1 MKIQLITD
9 RGTAREVN
17 VSGNLVLECHTIA
30 EPRSFD
36 DYNINIIDLQSEY
49 LWRNGAS
56 DVNRIDE
63 IGDFLSLGTI
73 LYSTKSSKTIV
84 IFPQNIVMKYGY
96 STYKKD
102 YLHRRTLKDMLTTL
116 MTIIMPYLLT
126 KTIDKQ
132 VLSFEKC
139 RNKLNGNEYNSDFHF
154 RNVDKGMIKT
164 TSECSEKTTTIQF
177 ADRIFITTINFLPNG
192 IYDFL
197 KEIKLIDTK
206 EVYPAWLQKYSFFD
220 DDDQKKKINDNMA
233 IIDERNKE
241 NGIIQEK
248 INENLN
254 YKSILIETG
263 ENLANVIF
271 VMLEKMLDYDLSN
284 FVDIKK
290 EDFSIQMK
298 SGITFIGE
306 IKGVNSNVREA
317 NVSQVNLSASR
328 YKDKLDDDGVSET
341 VYPLLIINTFR
352 SKDIEE
358 RKKDKVNDEVVECA
372 DKYKI
377 LIITTETFLKLFE
390 KFLKEEITT
399 DEIISVFTDNTGLLT
414 TDHF

>member
-1 MKIQLITD
+1 MKIQLID
-9 RGTAREVN
+9 YSGTAKEVN
-17 VSGNLVLECHTIA
+17 VGKEFSLECHTID

-36 DYNINIIDLQSEY
+36 DYKINIIDLQNES
-49 LWRNGAS
+49 LWRNNKYNNES
-56 DVNRIDE
+56 INKINDLIS
-63 IGDFLSLGTI
+63 LSSI
-73 LYSTKSSKTIV
+73 LLNAKTAKTVI
-84 IFPQNIVMKYGY
+84 IFPQNTEMYYLDHYNGNYPNKMK
-96 STYKKD
+96 
-102 YLHRRTLKDMLTTL
+102 LKDMLPEL
-116 MTIIMPYLLT
+116 IMYIMPYLLT
-126 KTIDKQ
+126 KKIKDYT
-132 VLSFEKC
+132 LSFEKC

-154 RNVDKGMIKT
+154 SQIPDKRMIKT

-177 ADRIFITTINFLPNG
+177 ADRTFITTINFLPNG

>member
-1 MKIQLITD
+1 MKIQLID
-9 RGTAREVN
+9 YSGTAKEVN
-17 VSGNLVLECHTIA
+17 VGKEFSLECHTID

-36 DYNINIIDLQSEY
+36 DYKINIIDLQNES
-49 LWRNGAS
+49 LWRNNEYNNES
-56 DVNRIDE
+56 INKINDLIS
-63 IGDFLSLGTI
+63 LSSI
-73 LYSTKSSKTIV
+73 LLNAKTAKAII
-84 IFPQNIVMKYGY
+84 IFPQNTEMYYLDHYNGNYPNKMK
-96 STYKKD
+96 
-102 YLHRRTLKDMLTTL
+102 LKDMLPVL
-116 MTIIMPYLLT
+116 MTYIMPSLLT
-126 KTIDKQ
+126 DKIKNYT
-132 VLSFEKC
+132 LSFERC
-139 RNKLNGNEYNSDFHF
+139 RNKLNGNEYDSDFHF
-154 RNVDKGMIKT
+154 SRMPDGKIIT

-177 ADRIFITTINFLPNG
+177 YDSIFITTINFLPNG

-206 EVYPAWLQKYSFFD
+206 EVCPEWLQEYSFFD
-220 DDDQKKKINDNMA
+220 DDDQKKIVDDNKA
-233 IIDERNKE
+233 IIKEYNKRNSEIEK
-241 NGIIQEK
+241 K

-254 YKSILIETG
+254 YKSILIESG
-263 ENLANVIF
+263 KNLANVIF

-284 FVDIKK
+284 FVDKKK

-414 TDHF
+414 MDDF